1 MFFVMCRLIKF
12 LIFLALI
19 GAGYF
24 IYTTYFKVNSSPTN
38 KSSPSTSAN
47 TSTNRQSNSSSGR
60 EGGSTIVKVTHAESQ
75 KIRETVS
82 SLGTVVPSQSVT
94 VRSQVDGILQA
105 VYFEE
110 GQSVKKGDVLAKI
123 DPRSYQAALD
133 QAKGSLAQN
142 QAKLANARQ
151 DLKRYQILFKQDS
164 IARQEVET
172 QQALV
177 REYEG
182 SQKSLQAA
190 VEQAALNLS
199 YTDITAPIDG
209 RLGLRTVDVGNLI
222 SANSTDGLVVI
233 TQTQPIDVSFAIP
246 DLYISQLAQAFYGG
260 QHLVVEVLD
269 KTNAKVLATG
279 SLVSMDNQVDTS
291 TGTIKLKARFDNK
304 DYALFPNQF
313 VNAKLV
319 LQELPAALVLSND
332 AIQYND
338 EGAFVYIVQ
347 GDNTVKVQNI
357 QLGIVDGAVTQVL
370 SGLTSAEK
378 VVVEGLDRLRN
389 GTHVEIVQ

>member
-1 MFFVMCRLIKF
+1 MFFVMRRLIKF

-38 KSSPSTSAN
+38 KSSPSTSPN

>member
-1 MFFVMCRLIKF
+1 MFFVMRRLIKF